1 MPRCYTSHTTWP
13 GAQSIERSVALHTA
27 VAERIRHDPEIVSRA
42 RRRVRE
48 WLRDGSVA
56 RVYAEA
62 WAVPLEGPE
71 GELTRALTARGERFD
86 DLRQV
91 SPFAGVLDAK
101 ERWRILKALESEQK
115 P

>member
-1 MPRCYTSHTTWP
+1 MTWP
-13 GAQSIERSVALHTA
+13 GAQSIERSIALHAA
-27 VAERIRHDPEIVSRA
+27 VAERIRRDPEIVLRA
-42 RRRVRE
+42 RARVRE

-62 WAVPLEGPE
+62 WAALLERPLD
-71 GELTRALTARGERFD
+71 ELLRALTSRGEHFD

-101 ERWRILKALESEQK
+101 ERWRILKRIESEVG